1 MSMVTNIGIGRRI
14 HGRDSFWPWGLLGM
28 LGGFGMLAI
37 LGVGAEV
44 TPTYHEAVAPI
55 LQTHC
60 AGCHRPGQS
69 GPFSLLTFADAVKH
83 GHEMVEVTGRGT
95 MPPWLPAPQ
104 PEGFMGER
112 RLAPESVALLARWV
126 SGGMPE
132 GDPAKAPRAREW
144 PAEWSDGKPDL
155 IVRMPVP
162 YSVPASG
169 RDVYRHFVLPLTLD
183 RPRQVRQWELRPLSR
198 AAHHAFLRL
207 DATGEGRRRDA
218 LDPTPGFPGMDTPP
232 GIQVPDGHF
241 ASWQPGAGPRRTP
254 PGMSWTLRPGND
266 VVLQVHLQP
275 LGKPEPLQM
284 EVGFYFTDEVPTRQ
298 PVKVSLIQYGI
309 DLAPGAAGQ
318 VVRDEVRIP
327 ADADLLAV
335 LPHTHYLGRR
345 VEAWATFPDGT
356 GRSLFLIPDW
366 DFNWQGDYIYARPVF
381 LPAGTRVE
389 MRVTFDNS
397 TTNPRNPF
405 HPPRRA
411 RFGPDTTDEMAE
423 LWLQLLP
430 RSEAG
435 RKAFAAL
442 NFERTLRDT
451 LAFNTER
458 IRIDPRDALAHVNRG
473 RALMAAK
480 RPAEAAGEFHRALGI
495 DPGLD
500 EAHYYLGL
508 GHRMKGETAAATV
521 AFRRA
526 IEANPNHVR
535 AHGNLGLLELEAG
548 HEEVAAAEFSASVRL
563 DPTDALATSMLGL
576 IRYQQGRHSEALPLL
591 EKAAALDPSDAQVR
605 EALERLRSSLP
616 AR

>member
-1 MSMVTNIGIGRRI
+1 
-14 HGRDSFWPWGLLGM
+14 
-28 LGGFGMLAI
+28 
-37 LGVGAEV
+37 
-44 TPTYHEAVAPI
+44 
-55 LQTHC
+55 
-60 AGCHRPGQS
+60 
-69 GPFSLLTFADAVKH
+69 
-83 GHEMVEVTGRGT
+83 
-95 MPPWLPAPQ
+95 
-104 PEGFMGER
+104 
-112 RLAPESVALLARWV
+112 
-126 SGGMPE
+126 
-132 GDPAKAPRAREW
+132 
-144 PAEWSDGKPDL
+144 
-155 IVRMPVP
+155 
-162 YSVPASG
+162 
-169 RDVYRHFVLPLTLD
+169 
-183 RPRQVRQWELRPLSR
+183 
-198 AAHHAFLRL
+198 
-207 DATGEGRRRDA
+207 
-218 LDPTPGFPGMDTPP
+218 
-232 GIQVPDGHF
+232 
-241 ASWQPGAGPRRTP
+241 
-254 PGMSWTLRPGND
+254 MSWTLRPGND

-284 EVGFYFTDEVPTRQ
+284 EVGFYFTDEVPSRQ
-298 PVKVSLIQYGI
+298 PVKVSLIQYAI
-309 DLAPGAAGQ
+309 DLAPGASGQ
-318 VVRDEVRIP
+318 MVRDELRIP
-327 ADADLLAV
+327 ADVDLLAV

-366 DFNWQGDYIYARPVF
+366 DFNWQGDYTYARPVF

-405 HPPRRA
+405 HPPRRV

-430 RSEAG
+430 RSESG

-458 IRIDPRDALAHVNRG
+458 IRIDPRDASAHVNRG

-480 RPAEAAGEFHRALGI
+480 RPAEAAEEFHRALGI

-508 GHRMKGETAAATV
+508 GHRMKGETAAATA

-605 EALERLRSSLP
+605 EALGRLRSSEP